1 MKALWLQH
9 GRMSSRPEVPPPGA
23 PIPGEAVVRVSLAG
37 ICNTDL
43 EMVRGYYPFT
53 GVPGHEFVGVV
64 ERADGAPEWVGR
76 RVAGEINAVC
86 GACGACR
93 AGRKSHCER
102 RTVLGLIGR
111 NGTFA
116 EQLSLPIANLH
127 AVPGHVPDEA
137 AVFTEP
143 LAAALHVLD
152 HVRPQDCV
160 LVVGDGKLGHL
171 VALAVRTADCA
182 LRVATRVPRE
192 RPILAAKGIHAIP
205 SGEVQEASADVVV
218 ECTGQAGGLAVARK
232 AVRPAGTIVMKSTYR
247 GQAAFDFTRMVV
259 DEVTIVGS
267 RCGPFEPAIRALAD
281 GSVDPTPLVAARYRL
296 SDGLAALEKA
306 AEAGV
311 LKVLID
317 PS

>member
-1 MKALWLQH
+1 MKALWLERNQIT
-9 GRMSSRPEVPPPGA
+9 GDRDVRPPDAAEGD
-23 PIPGEAVVRVSLAG
+23 AVVRVSLAG
-37 ICNTDL
+37 VCNTDL

-53 GVPGHEFVGVV
+53 GVPGHEFVGIV
-64 ERADGAPEWVGR
+64 ERADGAPEWIGR

-86 GACGACR
+86 GACGACQ

-116 EQLSLPIANLH
+116 EKLSLPIANLH
-127 AVPGHVPDEA
+127 AIPDHVDDEA

-152 HVRPQDCV
+152 HVRPQDRV

-171 VALAVRTADCA
+171 VALAIATSGCD

-192 RPILAAKGIHAIP
+192 RPILAAKDIATIA
-205 SGEVQEASADVVV
+205 SDDVADVSADVVV
-218 ECTGQAGGLAVARK
+218 ECTGQAGGLAVARR

-247 GQAAFDFTRMVV
+247 GETAFDFTRMVV

-267 RCGPFEPAIRALAD
+267 RCGPFEPAIQTLAD
-281 GSVDPTPLVAARYRL
+281 GRIDPTPLIAARYAL
-296 SDGLAALEKA
+296 EDGLAALEKA
-306 AEAGV
+306 AEPGV
-311 LKVLID
+311 LKVLIE
-317 PS
+317 P